1 MIGSLFLLSLLA
13 LKASASDPSD
23 GSEPIIGVDLGTMYS
38 CVGIFKN
45 GKVEIIPNE
54 QGHHITPSYV
64 AFNAN
69 GERLIGESALN
80 QLTSNP
86 TNTIFDVKRFIGRN
100 WNDPFFT
107 KDVKYYP
114 FNVTGKNDKIYIQVL
129 VGGEVREFA
138 PEEISAMVLGKMK
151 EIAESYLKR
160 KVTKAVITVP
170 ACFNKAQRQATK
182 DAGTIA
188 GLDVKRIINEP
199 TASAI
204 AYGLLKRDAERSVLV
219 IDMGASTYDVSLL
232 NVDQGVF
239 EVIATGGDTH
249 LGGEIFTQQVIHF
262 LIKKHKE
269 KTGTDLNLSKYIR
282 SMQKL
287 RREVEKAKRTLSY
300 NNEALIEVENLVN
313 FEDFVYTL
321 TRARFEELN
330 LKLFQSIH
338 KVIEKVLKDGKMKK
352 SDVDEIIL
360 VGGSTRIPKIK
371 QLVKDFFN
379 GLEPKSDISPDE
391 SAAYGAAV
399 QGAVMSGADQ
409 FSDVLLIDVNPSTLW
424 FETINKT
431 LKELIPRNAHLP
443 LEKSHIFVTAEDDQS
458 SMAVDIYEGE
468 GTTSKENLLL
478 GTLGVSDIPKLSQA
492 FLKVE
497 VFFNIDENSILTV
510 SAKEMETGIK
520 IQIKINKKIASLSRE
535 EIKQM
540 KKDVE
545 KFSENDKRVKETVDA
560 KNDLEGF
567 AYSVKNMIR
576 YRGQLS
582 ENLSENDK
590 KVIHDEI
597 DFVINWIE
605 LNPRAGFDE
614 IKEKRSKL
622 EEIVQGNVGSKS
634 KNREDL

>member
-1 MIGSLFLLSLLA
+1 MIGSLLLLSLLA
-13 LKASASDPSD
+13 LEASASDPSD
-23 GSEPIIGVDLGTMYS
+23 GSEPIIGIDLGTMYS

-330 LKLFQSIH
+330 MKLFQSIH

-409 FSDVLLIDVNPSTLW
+409 FSDVLLMDVNPSTLW

>member
-38 CVGIFKN
+38 CVGIFKD

-114 FNVTGKNDKIYIQVL
+114 FKVTGKNDKIYIQIL

-269 KTGTDLNLSKYIR
+269 KTGTDLNSSKYIR

-330 LKLFQSIH
+330 MKLFQSIH

-409 FSDVLLIDVNPSTLW
+409 FSDVLLMDVNPSTLW

-567 AYSVKNMIR
+567 AYSVKNMIM

-582 ENLSENDK
+582 ENLSEK
-590 KVIHDEI
+590 KLY
-597 DFVINWIE
+597 FFFL
-605 LNPRAGFDE
+605 LN
-614 IKEKRSKL
+614 
-622 EEIVQGNVGSKS
+622 
-634 KNREDL
+634 

>member
-38 CVGIFKN
+38 CVGIFKD

-249 LGGEIFTQQVIHF
+249 LGGEIVTQQVIHF

-330 LKLFQSIH
+330 MKLFQSIH

-443 LEKSHIFVTAEDDQS
+443 LVKSYIFVTAEDDQS

>member
-1 MIGSLFLLSLLA
+1 
-13 LKASASDPSD
+13 
-23 GSEPIIGVDLGTMYS
+23 
-38 CVGIFKN
+38 
-45 GKVEIIPNE
+45 
-54 QGHHITPSYV
+54 
-64 AFNAN
+64 
-69 GERLIGESALN
+69 
-80 QLTSNP
+80 
-86 TNTIFDVKRFIGRN
+86 
-100 WNDPFFT
+100 
-107 KDVKYYP
+107 
-114 FNVTGKNDKIYIQVL
+114 
-129 VGGEVREFA
+129 
-138 PEEISAMVLGKMK
+138 
-151 EIAESYLKR
+151 
-160 KVTKAVITVP
+160 
-170 ACFNKAQRQATK
+170 
-182 DAGTIA
+182 
-188 GLDVKRIINEP
+188 
-199 TASAI
+199 
-204 AYGLLKRDAERSVLV
+204 
-219 IDMGASTYDVSLL
+219 
-232 NVDQGVF
+232 
-239 EVIATGGDTH
+239 
-249 LGGEIFTQQVIHF
+249 
-262 LIKKHKE
+262 
-269 KTGTDLNLSKYIR
+269 
-282 SMQKL
+282 
-287 RREVEKAKRTLSY
+287 
-300 NNEALIEVENLVN
+300 
-313 FEDFVYTL
+313 
-321 TRARFEELN
+321 
-330 LKLFQSIH
+330 
-338 KVIEKVLKDGKMKK
+338 
-352 SDVDEIIL
+352 
-360 VGGSTRIPKIK
+360 
-371 QLVKDFFN
+371 
-379 GLEPKSDISPDE
+379 
-391 SAAYGAAV
+391 
-399 QGAVMSGADQ
+399 MSGADQ

-443 LEKSHIFVTAEDDQS
+443 LVKSYIFVTAEDDQS

-567 AYSVKNMIR
+567 AYSVKNMIM

-582 ENLSENDK
+582 ENLSENAK

-597 DFVINWIE
+597 DSVINWIE

>member
-38 CVGIFKN
+38 CVGIFKD

-232 NVDQGVF
+232 YVDQGVF

-249 LGGEIFTQQVIHF
+249 LGGEIVTQQVIHF

-330 LKLFQSIH
+330 MKLFQSIH

-352 SDVDEIIL
+352 SDVHEIIL

-409 FSDVLLIDVNPSTLW
+409 FSDVLLMDVNPSTLW

-443 LEKSHIFVTAEDDQS
+443 LVKSHIFVTAEDDQS

-540 KKDVE
+540 KKDAE
-545 KFSENDKRVKETVDA
+545 KFAENDKRVKETVDA

>member
-188 GLDVKRIINEP
+188 GIDVKRIINEP

-249 LGGEIFTQQVIHF
+249 LGGEIVTQQVIHF

-330 LKLFQSIH
+330 MVCSNF
-338 KVIEKVLKDGKMKK
+338 
-352 SDVDEIIL
+352 
-360 VGGSTRIPKIK
+360 
-371 QLVKDFFN
+371 
-379 GLEPKSDISPDE
+379 
-391 SAAYGAAV
+391 
-399 QGAVMSGADQ
+399 VM
-409 FSDVLLIDVNPSTLW
+409 
-424 FETINKT
+424 NK
-431 LKELIPRNAHLP
+431 
-443 LEKSHIFVTAEDDQS
+443 
-458 SMAVDIYEGE
+458 
-468 GTTSKENLLL
+468 
-478 GTLGVSDIPKLSQA
+478 
-492 FLKVE
+492 
-497 VFFNIDENSILTV
+497 
-510 SAKEMETGIK
+510 
-520 IQIKINKKIASLSRE
+520 
-535 EIKQM
+535 
-540 KKDVE
+540 
-545 KFSENDKRVKETVDA
+545 
-560 KNDLEGF
+560 
-567 AYSVKNMIR
+567 
-576 YRGQLS
+576 
-582 ENLSENDK
+582 
-590 KVIHDEI
+590 
-597 DFVINWIE
+597 
-605 LNPRAGFDE
+605 
-614 IKEKRSKL
+614 
-622 EEIVQGNVGSKS
+622 
-634 KNREDL
+634 

>member
-38 CVGIFKN
+38 CVGIFKD

-249 LGGEIFTQQVIHF
+249 LGGEIVTQQVIHF

-330 LKLFQSIH
+330 MKLFQSIH

-409 FSDVLLIDVNPSTLW
+409 FSDVLLMDVNPSTLW

-443 LEKSHIFVTAEDDQS
+443 LVKSYIFVTAEDDQS

-492 FLKVE
+492 FLKFE

>member
-249 LGGEIFTQQVIHF
+249 LGGEIVTQQVIHF

-330 LKLFQSIH
+330 MKLFQSIH

-443 LEKSHIFVTAEDDQS
+443 LVKSYIFVTAEDDQS